1 MDINRKLHRLNTV
14 TATARLAFVV
24 LQFISLLGITY
35 GLLALINDGK
45 WIILSISASVMIAV
59 YPVAFL
65 IDRWLSKK
73 DYELTK
79 CWLDTYGPYYEALS
93 DEEKKAA
100 WEKEWQM
107 LEEDE
112 NDK

>member
-1 MDINRKLHRLNTV
+1 MDIDRKLHRLNT
-14 TATARLAFVV
+14 ATEIAKLAFVL

-35 GLLALINDGK
+35 GLLALISDGEG
-45 WIILSISASVMIAV
+45 IILSISASVMIAV

-65 IDRWLSKK
+65 MGRWLDKK